1 MKTSRRPRPLLVA
14 SILVAALGVSACES
28 DPSAKRVAEDLV
40 KTLTLDQP
48 EVRECMLDVLDGY
61 TKDEL
66 ERIGNDAN
74 GGDQAEQAEAR
85 EALEQFEAELASCDP
100 QPAVIDE

>member
-66 ERIGNDAN
+66 ERIGNDA
-74 GGDQAEQAEAR
+74 DEDETDEAEAR
-85 EALEQFEAELASCDP
+85 EALERSEADLAACDP
-100 QPAVIDE
+100 QPVVIDE